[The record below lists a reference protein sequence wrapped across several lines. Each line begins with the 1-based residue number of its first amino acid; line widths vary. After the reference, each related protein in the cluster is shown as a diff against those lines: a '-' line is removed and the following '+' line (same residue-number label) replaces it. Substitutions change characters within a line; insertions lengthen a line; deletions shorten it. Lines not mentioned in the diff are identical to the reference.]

1 MDHIPVNP
9 NVVPLLQGIK
19 PFLAEE
25 GKVVTEGILS
35 VLHLLTS
42 EHGKDAVAT
51 MSKIFT
57 ESGSSGKAI
66 TVNTVNG
73 PVTFS
78 LNLVFV
84 LFLILILLILSGN
97 LLALSPGLFGGADL
111 VGDGGTKI

>member
-1 MDHIPVNP
+1 MDYIPVNP
-9 NVVPLLQGIK
+9 NVVPLLHGLK
-19 PFLAEE
+19 PYLAKD
-25 GKVVTEGILS
+25 GQVVTEGILS
-35 VLHLLTS
+35 VLQLLAS
-42 EHGKDAVAT
+42 QQGKDAVAT

-78 LNLVFV
+78 LNLAFV

-97 LLALSPGLFGGADL
+97 LLALSPGFFGGADP
-111 VGDGGTKI
+111 VGYGGTKV